1 MTEDEIILR
10 CKEYIKQ
17 LFENDS
23 TGHDYNHSIRVLNNA
38 ISIYQNEQVEAN
50 LFIIQLASL
59 LHDVD
64 DYKLFDTV
72 DYENARK
79 FLNENNVDNNLS
91 NKIIQIISEV
101 PFKAKDTITPKTIEA
116 KIVQDADRLDAIGAI
131 GIARA
136 FAYGG
141 KHNRQLYSKHV
152 DKNNDISFEEYKKS
166 SSDTISHFYIKLLH
180 LKNLMNTNYAKKE
193 AIRRT
198 DYMISFLNEFY
209 KEVD

>member
-1 MTEDEIILR
+1 MTEDEIVVK

-38 ISIYQNEQVEAN
+38 INIYQNEQVEAN

-79 FLNENNVDNNLS
+79 FLNENNIDNNL
-91 NKIIQIISEV
+91 
-101 PFKAKDTITPKTIEA
+101 
-116 KIVQDADRLDAIGAI
+116 
-131 GIARA
+131 
-136 FAYGG
+136 
-141 KHNRQLYSKHV
+141 YS
-152 DKNNDISFEEYKKS
+152 
-166 SSDTISHFYIKLLH
+166 
-180 LKNLMNTNYAKKE
+180 
-193 AIRRT
+193 
-198 DYMISFLNEFY
+198 
-209 KEVD
+209 